1 KRSVL
6 LEPLTIHHSP
16 RYGYCKLQN
25 ANFKFAICILQFA
38 FCFFQ
43 SGAGHLQ
50 AQKDP
55 YAEFIAQ
62 TNPKTPEEERKSFH
76 VPAGFEVQLVAA
88 EPDVRKP
95 ININF
100 DDRGRLWVTESVEY
114 PFAAQGHP
122 GRDVIGILQINGDDG
137 RANKVSTFAGDLNI

>member
-1 KRSVL
+1 MALDWQIDTRPL
-6 LEPLTIHHSP
+6 LRLIMITPRADMKLTATHQSQVITIS
-16 RYGYCKLQN
+16 L
-25 ANFKFAICILQFA
+25 AILWLLA
-38 FCFFQ
+38 
-43 SGAGHLQ
+43 GAGHLQ

-114 PFAAQGHP
+114 PYPAA
-122 GRDVIGILQINGDDG
+122 NGKKQREQMTDRMIIFNSPSFPVG
-137 RANKVSTFAGDLNI
+137 YLT